1 MKIHEVTTPTKLAL
15 KSDSGRDL
23 NWQDVENDADLGQ
36 GYFGSVKTNPDSD
49 SGQITAYKTAKLD
62 YNNPDLDGY
71 VAYVN
76 ALKKQIDAHPNRY
89 LPQIHD
95 VKLVYDPK
103 KIYPQTGYVLVDM
116 ELLTRGTDMSGEELF
131 VAYQKM
137 LNNPQHMDI
146 SQYHVYTPYSSVS
159 KIIELIKIIHE
170 YGTPRDKNLEPDPE
184 LVAAIDLIKGI
195 SSRGFA
201 FDMHHGNV
209 MFRRTSFGPQTVLT
223 DPLSF
228 GVSRYKRF
236 KRGIQLTVVPS
247 KKTH

>member
-1 MKIHEVTTPTKLAL
+1 MKIHEVITPDKLAL
-15 KSDSGRDL
+15 KPDSGRDL
-23 NWQDVENDADLGQ
+23 NWKDVEHDADLGQ
-36 GYFGSVKTNPDSD
+36 GYFGFVKTNSDSD

-62 YNNPDLDGY
+62 YNNPNLDGY

-76 ALKKQIDAHPNRY
+76 ALKQQIDAHPNRY
-89 LPQIHD
+89 LPQIHN

-131 VAYQKM
+131 MAYQKM
-137 LNNPQHMDI
+137 LNNPQPMDT
-146 SQYHVYTPYSSVS
+146 SQYHVYTPYRGLS
-159 KIIELIKIIHE
+159 KIIELIKIIHNH
-170 YGTPRDKNLEPDPE
+170 GTPQDKNLEPDPE
-184 LVAAIDLIKGI
+184 LVAAIDLIRGI
-195 SSRGFA
+195 SSRGFS

-228 GVSRYKRF
+228 GFSRYR
-236 KRGIQLTVVPS
+236 RLQNGMQLTVVPS
-247 KKTH
+247 KKTQ